1 MEEKRVIEVDEYER
15 RLIIDSLNDKR
26 NALIEKGAD
35 TDHVDDVLLDV
46 IDAPTR
52 KQKRKCGKW
61 RDSHDTVYRKP
72 GKIRKRNRGK

>member
-46 IDAPTR
+46 IDAPSSR
-52 KQKRKCGKW
+52 SKRKM
-61 RDSHDTVYRKP
+61 REMER
-72 GKIRKRNRGK
+72 

>member
-1 MEEKRVIEVDEYER
+1 MSMEEKRVIEVDEYER

-52 KQKRKCGKW
+52 KQKRKM
-61 RDSHDTVYRKP
+61 REMER
-72 GKIRKRNRGK
+72 

>member
-35 TDHVDDVLLDV
+35 TDRVDDVLLDV

-52 KQKRKCGKW
+52 KQKRKM
-61 RDSHDTVYRKP
+61 REMER
-72 GKIRKRNRGK
+72 

>member
-1 MEEKRVIEVDEYER
+1 MEETRVIEVDEYER

-52 KQKRKCGKW
+52 KQKRKM
-61 RDSHDTVYRKP
+61 REMER
-72 GKIRKRNRGK
+72 

>member
-1 MEEKRVIEVDEYER
+1 MEEKRVIEVDECER

-52 KQKRKCGKW
+52 KQKRKM
-61 RDSHDTVYRKP
+61 REMER
-72 GKIRKRNRGK
+72 

>member
-1 MEEKRVIEVDEYER
+1 MKMEEKRVIEVDEYER

-26 NALIEKGAD
+26 NALIEKGAA

-52 KQKRKCGKW
+52 KQKRKM
-61 RDSHDTVYRKP
+61 REMER
-72 GKIRKRNRGK
+72 

>member
-15 RLIIDSLNDKR
+15 RLIIDSLNDRR

-35 TDHVDDVLLDV
+35 IGHVDDVLLDV

-52 KQKRKCGKW
+52 KQKRKM
-61 RDSHDTVYRKP
+61 REMER
-72 GKIRKRNRGK
+72 

>member
-1 MEEKRVIEVDEYER
+1 MEEKRVIEIDEYER
-15 RLIIDSLNDKR
+15 CLIIDSLNDKR

-52 KQKRKCGKW
+52 KQKRKM
-61 RDSHDTVYRKP
+61 REMER
-72 GKIRKRNRGK
+72 

>member
-26 NALIEKGAD
+26 NALIEKGSD

-52 KQKRKCGKW
+52 KQKRKM
-61 RDSHDTVYRKP
+61 REMER
-72 GKIRKRNRGK
+72 

>member
-1 MEEKRVIEVDEYER
+1 MSMEEKRVIEIDEYER

-52 KQKRKCGKW
+52 KQKRKM
-61 RDSHDTVYRKP
+61 REMER
-72 GKIRKRNRGK
+72 

>member
-52 KQKRKCGKW
+52 KQKRKM
-61 RDSHDTVYRKP
+61 REVE
-72 GKIRKRNRGK
+72 

>member
-15 RLIIDSLNDKR
+15 RLIIDSLNDRR

-52 KQKRKCGKW
+52 KQKRKM
-61 RDSHDTVYRKP
+61 REMER
-72 GKIRKRNRGK
+72 

>member
-26 NALIEKGAD
+26 NALIEKGAA

-52 KQKRKCGKW
+52 KQKRKM
-61 RDSHDTVYRKP
+61 REMER
-72 GKIRKRNRGK
+72 

>member
-52 KQKRKCGKW
+52 KQKRKM
-61 RDSHDTVYRKP
+61 REMERSP
-72 GKIRKRNRGK
+72 

>member
-52 KQKRKCGKW
+52 KQNRKM
-61 RDSHDTVYRKP
+61 REMER
-72 GKIRKRNRGK
+72 

>member
-35 TDHVDDVLLDV
+35 TDHVDDVLLDA

-52 KQKRKCGKW
+52 KQKRKM
-61 RDSHDTVYRKP
+61 REMER
-72 GKIRKRNRGK
+72 

>member
-1 MEEKRVIEVDEYER
+1 MEEKRVIEVDEYDR
-15 RLIIDSLNDKR
+15 RLIIESLNDKR

-52 KQKRKCGKW
+52 KQKRKM
-61 RDSHDTVYRKP
+61 REMER
-72 GKIRKRNRGK
+72 